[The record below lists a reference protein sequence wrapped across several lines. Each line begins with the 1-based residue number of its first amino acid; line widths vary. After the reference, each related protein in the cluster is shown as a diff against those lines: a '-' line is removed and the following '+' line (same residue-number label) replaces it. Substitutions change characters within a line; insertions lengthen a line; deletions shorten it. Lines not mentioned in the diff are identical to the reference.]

1 MSLVSK
7 QLPKRIALD
16 GTPASGKSTVGAML
30 ADRWNCDFLDTGMM
44 YRAVTYLAL
53 RNSFQLD
60 DNHALGNL
68 ASNTEFSIRQDDI
81 GSWRL
86 LANGDDVTDELHK
99 SEINRYVSPI
109 SAVPAVRRAL
119 VNQQRAI
126 AAEGP
131 IVMAGQDIGTVVL
144 KDAPI
149 KIYLDASAETRAAR
163 RTRDAHGNIDGQRFD
178 DVLRSLSRRGEIDSN
193 RADSPLR
200 PADDAFIIQTDAL
213 NPEEVVERIVEFA
226 SNDAKERARR

>member
-1 MSLVSK
+1 MNSVPNE
-7 QLPKRIALD
+7 LPKTIALD

-53 RNSFQLD
+53 RNSFKLD
-60 DNHALGNL
+60 DNDALGNL
-68 ASNTEFSIRQDDI
+68 ASNTQFSIRQNSN

-86 LANGDDVTDELHK
+86 LTNGDDVTDALHT
-99 SEINRYVSPI
+99 SVINRYVSPV
-109 SAVPAVRRAL
+109 AAMPAVRSSL
-119 VNQQRAI
+119 VAKQRAI

-131 IVMAGQDIGTVVL
+131 VVMAGQDIGTVVL
-144 KDAPI
+144 KDAPV

-163 RTRDAHGNIDGQRFD
+163 RTRDADGNVDGERFD
-178 DVLRSLSRRGEIDSN
+178 EVLKSISRRDEIDSN

-213 NPEEVVERIVEFA
+213 TAAEVVERIVELA
-226 SNDAKERARR
+226 SHDAMERAPR

>member
-7 QLPKRIALD
+7 KTPKRIALD

-53 RNSFQLD
+53 QNSFRLD

-68 ASNTEFSIRQDDI
+68 ASDTQFSIRQDGN

-86 LANGDDVTDELHK
+86 LTNGVDVTDELHK
-99 SEINRYVSPI
+99 SEINRYVSPV
-109 SAVPAVRRAL
+109 SAVPEVRRSL
-119 VNQQRAI
+119 VNQQREI

-144 KDAPI
+144 KDAPM

-163 RTRDAHGNIDGQRFD
+163 RTRDAHGNVDGQRFD
-178 DVLRSLSRRGEIDSN
+178 EVLRSLSRRGEIDSN

-213 NPEEVVERIVEFA
+213 TLEEVVERIIELAPDDV
-226 SNDAKERARR
+226 KEHAPK